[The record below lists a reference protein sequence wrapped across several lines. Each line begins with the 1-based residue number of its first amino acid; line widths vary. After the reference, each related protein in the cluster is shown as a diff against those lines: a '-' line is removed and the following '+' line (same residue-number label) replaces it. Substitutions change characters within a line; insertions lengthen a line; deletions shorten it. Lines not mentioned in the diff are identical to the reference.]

1 MHAKMKYATSKP
13 PESPVGAIYRNII
26 TTANGHMLFDIIGI
40 LLPFEFLELSDIN
53 PTTGSTHADHIID
66 IIEIVPAIA
75 GDMPATLVR

>member
-1 MHAKMKYATSKP
+1 
-13 PESPVGAIYRNII
+13 
-26 TTANGHMLFDIIGI
+26 MLFDIIGI